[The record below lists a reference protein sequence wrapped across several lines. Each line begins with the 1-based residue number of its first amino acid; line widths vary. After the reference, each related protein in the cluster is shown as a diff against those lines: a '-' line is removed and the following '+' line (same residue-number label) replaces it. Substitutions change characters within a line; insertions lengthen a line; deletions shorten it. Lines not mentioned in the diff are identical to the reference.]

1 MHSLVR
7 YSNKVQS
14 NKVQYKAVLVST
26 LSISSILLGIVLFS
40 YRIQVLPVGGI
51 KEKTIAVSIL
61 YFILSPYLYFDSS
74 ISFKKKLTS

>member
-40 YRIQVLPVGGI
+40 YIQVLPVGGI